1 MIIHG
6 GMRWVAVLA
15 NAMVVGGA
23 GFLGQ
28 KGGVILL
35 CNGKGKRW
43 WWVQAS

>member
-6 GMRWVAVLA
+6 GTRWVAVLA
-15 NAMVVGGA
+15 NAVVVGGA
-23 GFLGQ
+23 RLLGQ
-28 KGGVILL
+28 KGGEILL